1 MVLVSPN
8 GSLRDSMLMETPAA
22 ALVQGL
28 GDAIQVLH
36 DQGVR
41 ADDISTT
48 IAMGFKG
55 PDG

>member
-1 MVLVSPN
+1 MVLVSLN
-8 GSLRDSMLMETPAA
+8 GSLGASMLVETPAA
-22 ALVQGL
+22 SLVQGL

-41 ADDISTT
+41 ADDLSTT
-48 IAMGFKG
+48 IVMGFKG

>member
-1 MVLVSPN
+1 MVLVNPN
-8 GSLRDSMLMETPAA
+8 GSLGDSMLMESPAA
-22 ALVQGL
+22 CLVQGL

-41 ADDISTT
+41 ADDLSTT
-48 IAMGFKG
+48 IGMGFKG